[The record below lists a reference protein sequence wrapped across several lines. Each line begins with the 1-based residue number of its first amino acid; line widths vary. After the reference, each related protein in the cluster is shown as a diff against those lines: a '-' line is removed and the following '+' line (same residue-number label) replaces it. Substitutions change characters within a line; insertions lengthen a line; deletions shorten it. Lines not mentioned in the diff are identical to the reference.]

1 MSEKITTLRTKEGY
15 VVVAPDPHSGW
26 KIDGNELRTDLSL
39 ANVRA
44 AAIPNACVL
53 TAAELEQLVEC
64 EGSKDQRRKVMF
76 VDWQGLLPRV
86 RGGGWYAIRVQP
98 GFQRMAAPI
107 AGAPEY
113 RLGETIIERHLREA
127 GLDVYMP
134 AFWVEVRVR
143 RKKRFRTR
151 RLPLLVGYAFV
162 RHDPGRGFEVI
173 REVDG
178 VNSIVS
184 LRDRFTPSAFRE
196 EDIGNIMLDMFRH
209 RLSHEYN
216 RIHRI
221 EEAKEKQTA
230 RLMTN
235 LGRAVK
241 GRNRTSSLKEHAA
254 ACMESMPTTARQHVQ
269 GIIDHLDALQDDEA
283 LDEFREPV
291 YISR

>member
-1 MSEKITTLRTKEGY
+1 MNEKIKILGSREGY
-15 VVVAPDPHSGW
+15 VVVSPDPHCGWRVDSDGFGVDRRTAAVRSGRVP
-26 KIDGNELRTDLSL
+26 GS
-39 ANVRA
+39 
-44 AAIPNACVL
+44 CVL
-53 TAAELEQLVEC
+53 SAFEQEQQVEV
-64 EGSKDQRRKVMF
+64 EGSRTVRRRVLF
-76 VDWQGLLPRV
+76 VDWQGLRPRAS
-86 RGGGWYAIRVQP
+86 GGNWYAIRVQP

-107 AGAPEY
+107 TDAPEY
-113 RLGETIIERHLREA
+113 RVGETIIERRLREA
-127 GLDVYMP
+127 GMDVYMP

-162 RHDPGRGFEVI
+162 RHDPGKGFEVI

-196 EDIGNIMLDMFRH
+196 EDIGEIMLDMFRH
-209 RLSHEYN
+209 RLAHEYN
-216 RIHRI
+216 RVHRI

-254 ACMESMPTTARQHVQ
+254 ICMEAMPETARQHVQ
-269 GIIDHLDALQDDEA
+269 GIIDQLNALQDDEA